1 MDYILYNQDGSIKLT
16 NFTEF
21 INKGSNKVNK
31 IFIGLSID
39 ENFNL
44 SNYDSYA
51 VFKLPN
57 DELAGPLIGE
67 SANLQ
72 VDGVT
77 WHGFKIELT
86 QDVTA
91 FAGLVKCSIKVAKN
105 NENLYTYP
113 VVLTINDTSISPE
126 DLTQANLSQ
135 YENLKNYLDGK
146 LDEKIPWINNDE
158 SFTIEQAYNMFGNR
172 IFGAI
177 GHIGERVLCV
187 ISWSGGNN
195 YNVSLCTIS
204 GSFHRGTHT
213 GDTLLTRIYAKK
225 YSKIYQ
231 HKITITGV
239 SVAEPILFSS
249 NNSEPIEKLS
259 DLFGDNNYDYKDRI
273 GNISYIYGYKEEGTY
288 PNLTHYFVV
297 TSATKTKQY
306 EITGDPSSVDVVDTV
321 TEL

>member
-39 ENFNL
+39 ENFDL
-44 SNYDSYA
+44 SNYNSYA

-57 DELAGPLIGE
+57 DEIAGPLIGE

-77 WHGFKIELT
+77 WYGFKIELT

-105 NENLYTYP
+105 DEILYTYP
-113 VVLTINDTSISPE
+113 VVLTVNDTSISPK

-172 IFGAI
+172 IFGAR
-177 GHIGERVLCV
+177 GHTYERVLCV
-187 ISWSGGNN
+187 ISSAGGNH
-195 YNVSLCTIS
+195 YNVSLCTIR

-213 GDTLLTRIYAKK
+213 GDKRLTSINLIE
-225 YSKIYQ
+225 YSKIYK

-239 SVAEPILFSS
+239 SIAEPIIFFSDS
-249 NNSEPIEKLS
+249 SDPIEKLS
-259 DLFGDNNYDYKDRI
+259 DLFGNYPIEKYKI
-273 GNISYIYGYKEEGTY
+273 GNAVYIYGHKEEGTN
-288 PNLTHYFVV
+288 PNMTYYFVV

>member
-1 MDYILYNQDGSIKLT
+1 MDYILYNQDGSIRLT

-44 SNYDSYA
+44 SNYNSYA

-67 SANLQ
+67 SANLE

-105 NENLYTYP
+105 DKVLYTYP
-113 VVLTINDTSISPE
+113 VVLTINDTSVSPE

-135 YENLKNYLDGK
+135 YNNLKYYLDGK

-158 SFTIEQAYNMFGNR
+158 TFTIKQAYNMFGNR
-172 IFGAI
+172 IFGAR
-177 GHIGERVLCV
+177 GQFYDRVLCT
-187 ISWSGGNN
+187 ISYSGENN
-195 YNVSLCTIS
+195 YYVSLCTTR
-204 GSFHRGTHT
+204 GSFHGGTHT
-213 GDTLLTRIYAKK
+213 GETHLTSIGLIK
-225 YSKIYQ
+225 YSKIYK

-239 SVAEPILFSS
+239 SVAEPIIFFFNS
-249 NNSEPIEKLS
+249 SEPIEKLS
-259 DLFGDNNYDYKDRI
+259 DLFGNYSSKKEYKI
-273 GNISYIYGYKEEGTY
+273 GNAMYIYGHKEEGTY
-288 PNLTHYFVV
+288 PKLTYYFVV

-306 EITGDPSSVDVVDTV
+306 KITGDPSSVDVVDTV